1 MGEFIGLIFFI
12 LISVIVLSA
21 KKKGKGSI
29 SGSFTGEKP
38 EEEAEIKEQAQKFF
52 DAVRQKQSSANSLG
66 ASGLDK
72 QSAASPAQPERR
84 TVREE
89 KPIIGHSADDC
100 TGGSIHDGYHEG
112 TDWKQGKPMPRKMPE
127 TAPEGAPVKGSDHS
141 IHFKEAEVKENHVSG
156 AEKLT
161 ALLSEKPS
169 IVQGVIWSEL
179 LGRPKSERD
188 IMQ

>member
-66 ASGLDK
+66 TSGLDK
-72 QSAASPAQPERR
+72 QSAASL
-84 TVREE
+84 
-89 KPIIGHSADDC
+89 HS
-100 TGGSIHDGYHEG
+100 
-112 TDWKQGKPMPRKMPE
+112 RK
-127 TAPEGAPVKGSDHS
+127 GAPSARRS
-141 IHFKEAEVKENHVSG
+141 
-156 AEKLT
+156 
-161 ALLSEKPS
+161 P
-169 IVQGVIWSEL
+169 
-179 LGRPKSERD
+179 
-188 IMQ
+188 

>member
-12 LISVIVLSA
+12 LISVIVLAA

-29 SGSFTGEKP
+29 SGSFSGEKP

-52 DAVRQKQSSANSLG
+52 DAVRQKQSSAHSLG
-66 ASGLDK
+66 TSGLDN
-72 QSAASPAQPERR
+72 QAAASSAPPERR
-84 TVREE
+84 TVRDD

-112 TDWKQGKPMPRKMPE
+112 TEWKQGKTMPRKMPA
-127 TAPEGAPVKGSDHS
+127 TAPEGAPVRGSDHS
-141 IHFKEAEVKENHVSG
+141 IHFKEAEAKESHVSG

-161 ALLSEKPS
+161 ALLSEKSS

>member
-84 TVREE
+84 TIREE

-112 TDWKQGKPMPRKMPE
+112 TDWKQGKPMPRKIPE

-141 IHFKEAEVKENHVSG
+141 IHFKEAEVKDTHVSG

-161 ALLSEKPS
+161 ALLSEKSS

-179 LGRPKSERD
+179 LGRPRSERD